1 MLGNKIDVSG
11 ALSEAD
17 LGTIFALNE
26 RTTGT
31 VSRRSIC
38 IIYKYYRYIYIILY
52 IIISHV
58 ILCTCI
64 YMYYIDILAVKGARN

>member
-38 IIYKYYRYIYIILY
+38 IIYIIHIYYVHVHVYILGLGI
-52 IIISHV
+52 
-58 ILCTCI
+58 
-64 YMYYIDILAVKGARN
+64 G